1 MIVAVGIRV
10 AVRIRSTVGTPIIVR
25 GVRTRLIPIAVR
37 LCVTV
42 RCRSTV
48 AVRVRFTGVRVRV
61 PITVR

>member
-10 AVRIRSTVGTPIIVR
+10 AVRIRSTVGAPIAVR

-48 AVRVRFTGVRVRV
+48 VVRIRFTGV
-61 PITVR
+61 